1 MQMDGLVTAFAFQGD
16 WDELLP
22 LLRDEPELVNSAIGA
37 KGYSPLHQAAWHG
50 ACLSVVGEL
59 LSLGADRGQLTS
71 SARKTPK
78 EIAATK
84 HPNRDDLAYLLTP
97 DRRTLGQL
105 MRKITADRIVFEA
118 YDGNRTILDQLA
130 PLFLSQPSP
139 ISYEE
144 AERRITAAVFAS
156 TGVSI
161 EAQQGADFF
170 HDFGVEQFKLLA
182 KSGFWHDRFFPV
194 LREVLPRAHRIPIEE
209 EWGTVSDLFD
219 PAPEGWGLRGDLFL
233 WIEMRQ
239 ALCLVEVPKSG
250 EELGDLLSKAFT
262 CLTGRDWARD
272 GDFEVERFKR
282 GGMSNGFVNSDF
294 WRQKFLPNLT
304 ARLGWLRESW
314 SWKPRERAR
323 AEKH

>member
-1 MQMDGLVTAFAFQGD
+1 MKLDQLVKTSAFRGD
-16 WDELLP
+16 WENLLY
-22 LLRDEPELVNSAIGA
+22 LLREHPELVNSATGA

-50 ACLSVVGEL
+50 ASLRVVGEL
-59 LSLGADRGQLTS
+59 LSLGADRGQLTTS
-71 SARKTPK
+71 GRKNPK
-78 EIAATK
+78 EIGAAK
-84 HPNRDDLAYLLTP
+84 HPDRDDLAYLLTP

-105 MRKITADRIVFEA
+105 MRKVAAGENLFEP

-130 PLFLSQPSP
+130 PIFLSQPRP
-139 ISYEE
+139 ARYAE
-144 AERRITAAVFAS
+144 AEARIEAALFAL
-156 TGVSI
+156 TGVSL
-161 EAQQGADFF
+161 ESQQGGKFF